1 MSRSDELV
9 TRLDIRF
16 PKSMYDRL
24 QKMAIDDGAKIHHIS
39 KKAEVSPTIIKL
51 IQFALD
57 NYDRILSDNNANLA
71 DNLSDNSTNTTIDSL
86 SDRVNILSDK
96 LSDKMI
102 EAIVDKRLE
111 ELGVLANLQS
121 QDNFVPDNID
131 IIPDNIEAI
140 SDNVNNVP
148 DSIPDSIEAISDN
161 IEVVTDNIPDN
172 IDNVPDTKNILSD
185 NSTSSRPPQKNV
197 EIVIAKFNKYPDLRD
212 RVASGV
218 SQGLKGSALS
228 SWLFDGGFLNSKNK
242 RYDLT
247 AASNF
252 KSAIEW
258 IAKAK

>member
-1 MSRSDELV
+1 MRRSGELV

-16 PKSMYDRL
+16 PKSMYDQL
-24 QKMAIDDGAKIHHIS
+24 QKIAIDDGAKIHHIS
-39 KKAEVSPTIIKL
+39 KKTEVSPTIIKL

-86 SDRVNILSDK
+86 SDRVNTLSDK

-121 QDNFVPDNID
+121 QDNFVPENID

-197 EIVIAKFNKYPDLRD
+197 EVAIAKFTKHPDLRD

-218 SQGLKGSALS
+218 SQGLKGSALGD
-228 SWLFDGGFLNSKNK
+228 WLFDGGCLNAKNN
-242 RYDLT
+242 RYDPAT
-247 AASNF
+247 VSHF
-252 KSAIEW
+252 RSAIEW
-258 IAKAK
+258 MQKVN

>member
-1 MSRSDELV
+1 MSRSGDSV

-16 PKSMYDRL
+16 PNEMYDRL
-24 QKMAIDDGAKIHHIS
+24 QKIAIDDGAKIHHIS

-57 NYDRILSDNNANLA
+57 NYDRILSDNNANLV
-71 DNLSDNSTNTTIDSL
+71 DDLSDSLTNTTIDNL
-86 SDRVNILSDK
+86 SDKLDILSDK

-102 EAIVDKRLE
+102 EAIVDKRLK
-111 ELGVLANLQS
+111 ELRVFANLQS

-131 IIPDNIEAI
+131 T
-140 SDNVNNVP
+140 
-148 DSIPDSIEAISDN
+148 IPDSIDIVPDNIKAVPDN

-197 EIVIAKFNKYPDLRD
+197 EVAIAKFTKHPDLRD

-218 SQGLKGSALS
+218 SQGLKGSALGD
-228 SWLFDGGFLNSKNK
+228 WLFDGGCLNAKNN
-242 RYDLT
+242 RYDPAT
-247 AASNF
+247 VSHF
-252 KSAIEW
+252 RSAIEW
-258 IAKAK
+258 MQKVN